1 MLSYACMSS
10 SLPRQV
16 KWILFVHTHHISI
29 SFPRVNGGSAP
40 ALGVSGPAQR
50 SPNYN
55 LHARGAAETALFTE
69 GPDDFV
75 TSIATSIATG
85 WNETVPRWGYLPLKS
100 TDSHGAR
107 LPIPYRGL

>member
-1 MLSYACMSS
+1 MHVVVTTPAGEMDVVRSYSS
-10 SLPRQV
+10 
-16 KWILFVHTHHISI
+16 ITI
-29 SFPRVNGGSAP
+29 SFPQVNGGSAP

-50 SPNYN
+50 SLNYN

-85 WNETVPRWGYLPLKS
+85 WNEPVPRWGYLPLKS
-100 TDSHGAR
+100 TDFHGAR
-107 LPIPYRGL
+107 LRIPYRGL